1 MQPRQVEVMRVVGPG
16 VFVDAGDDGYYLVL
30 RSVSRRAR
38 TRDVDISFFGPF
50 PAPAQA
56 VFLATSARALGLTA
70 PEPESPHTDVA
81 SGGEMTQEAAVA
93 PTQTQ
98 QRRAS

>member
-50 PAPAQA
+50 PTPALA
-56 VFLATSARALGLTA
+56 IFLAASARALGLTGPELEPPHAA
-70 PEPESPHTDVA
+70 P
-81 SGGEMTQEAAVA
+81 GGEMTQEATVA